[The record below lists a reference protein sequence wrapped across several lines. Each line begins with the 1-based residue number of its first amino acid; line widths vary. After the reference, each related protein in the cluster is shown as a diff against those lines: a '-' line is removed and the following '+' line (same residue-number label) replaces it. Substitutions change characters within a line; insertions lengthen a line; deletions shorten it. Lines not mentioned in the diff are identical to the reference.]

1 MIQQSIQA
9 FLDTVSYFIDM
20 SLNNEWFQL
29 IYGFLAVA
37 FAIVIIKN
45 ILELGR

>member
-1 MIQQSIQA
+1 VIETSIQA

-20 SLNNEWFQL
+20 SLQNEWFKL

-37 FAIVIIKN
+37 FVIVIIKN
-45 ILELGR
+45 IIEIGR

>member
-37 FAIVIIKN
+37 LAIVIISN
-45 ILELGR
+45 IIEIGR

>member
-1 MIQQSIQA
+1 MQTSIQA

-20 SLNNEWFQL
+20 SLNSEWFQL

-37 FAIVIIKN
+37 FVIVIIKN
-45 ILELGR
+45 IIEIGR

>member
-1 MIQQSIQA
+1 MMQTSIN
-9 FLDTVSYFIDM
+9 TFIDTLSYYIEM

-37 FAIVIIKN
+37 FVIVIIKN
-45 ILELGR
+45 IIEIGR

>member
-1 MIQQSIQA
+1 MQTSIQA
-9 FLDTVSYFIDM
+9 FLDAVSYFIDM

-29 IYGFLAVA
+29 IFGFLAVA

-45 ILELGR
+45 ILEIGR

>member
-1 MIQQSIQA
+1 MIETSIQA
-9 FLDTVSYFIDM
+9 FLNTLSYFINM

-45 ILELGR
+45 IIEIGR

>member
-1 MIQQSIQA
+1 MIDTSIQV
-9 FLDTVSYFIDM
+9 FLNTLSYFINM
-20 SLNNEWFQL
+20 TLNNVWFQL
-29 IYGFLAVA
+29 VYGFLAVA